1 MSLCEYAY
9 IYIERERVLG
19 FPGSSGSKESV
30 CGAKDLG
37 LSLGSGRS
45 PRERNGLLTPVFLP
59 GEFHGWRSLVG
70 SMGSQRV
77 RHN

>member
-1 MSLCEYAY
+1 MCHCVSMH
-9 IYIERERVLG
+9 IYKERERVLG
-19 FPGSSGSKESV
+19 FPGGSGSKESV